1 MSAAEQPPWDEG
13 PFQPEA
19 VTVRVPAKINLSLS
33 VGPLRP
39 DGYHELVT
47 VFHAVSL
54 YDEVV
59 ARSARGISLSVEPL
73 RRDSDVEQVP
83 ADERNLA
90 WQAAAL
96 LAEQCGVEPNVRLT
110 IRKDIPVAGG
120 MAGGSADAA
129 ATLVAC
135 DSLWGTG
142 LRRDELHDLAAQL
155 GSDVP
160 FALHGGTAI
169 GTGRGEHISPVLA
182 ATGLEWVIAVLDAG
196 LSTPKIFEA
205 CDEQRR
211 RANVEAPSP
220 GVHPD
225 LMAALR
231 SRDTVA
237 IGAAL
242 YNDLQPAA
250 IEVLPEIG
258 ELLEIGRAAG
268 ACGTLVSGSGPT
280 TVYLVDGPVAAANV
294 EAELRASGHC
304 RAVRRA
310 RGPVPGANIVNVR

>member
-1 MSAAEQPPWDEG
+1 VTAVEDWDEG

-19 VTVRVPAKINLSLS
+19 ITVRVPAKINLSLS

-73 RRDSDVEQVP
+73 RRDSDVDAVP

-90 WQAAAL
+90 WQAATL

-135 DSLWGTG
+135 DALWGTG

-182 ATGLEWVIAVLDAG
+182 STGLEWVIAVLDAG

-205 CDEQRR
+205 CDLQRR
-211 RANVEAPSP
+211 RAGTVAPAP

-231 SRDTVA
+231 SRDTA
-237 IGAAL
+237 SIGASL

-250 IEVLPEIG
+250 VEVLPEIG
-258 ELLEIGRAAG
+258 ELLALGLAAG
-268 ACGTLVSGSGPT
+268 ACGSLVSGSGPT
-280 TVYLVDGPVAAANV
+280 TVFLVDSPLAAANV
-294 EAELRASGHC
+294 EAELRGSGRC

-310 RGPVPGANIVNVR
+310 RGPVPGANVVNVR

>member
-13 PFQPEA
+13 PFQPEV

-54 YDEVV
+54 YDEVI

-73 RRDSDVEQVP
+73 RRDSDVDAVP

-182 ATGLEWVIAVLDAG
+182 STGLEWVIAVLDAG

-205 CDEQRR
+205 CDMQRR
-211 RANVEAPSP
+211 RANVEAPAPS
-220 GVHPD
+220 VHPD
-225 LMAALR
+225 LMTALR
-231 SRDTVA
+231 SRDTAA
-237 IGAAL
+237 IGLAL

-250 IEVLPEIG
+250 VEVLPEIG
-258 ELLEIGRAAG
+258 ELLALGRAAG
-268 ACGTLVSGSGPT
+268 ACGSLVSGSGPT
-280 TVYLVDGPVAAANV
+280 TVFLVDTPLAAANV
-294 EAELRASGHC
+294 EAELRASGRC

>member
-1 MSAAEQPPWDEG
+1 MTALEDWDDG
-13 PFQPEA
+13 PFRPEA

-54 YDEVV
+54 YDEVI
-59 ARSARGISLSVEPL
+59 ARAARGLSLTVDPL
-73 RRDSDVEQVP
+73 RRDSDVSGVP
-83 ADERNLA
+83 EDERNLA
-90 WQAAAL
+90 WQAALL
-96 LAEQCGVEPNVRLT
+96 LAEHARVEPDVRLT

-135 DSLWGTG
+135 DRLWGTG
-142 LRRDELHDLAAQL
+142 LPRDELHELAARL

-182 ATGLEWVIAVLDAG
+182 ATGLQWVIAVLDAG
-196 LSTPKIFEA
+196 LSTPKVFET
-205 CDEQRR
+205 CDMQRR
-211 RANVEAPSP
+211 RDSLPIPEPD
-220 GVHPD
+220 VHPD
-225 LMAALR
+225 LMTTLR
-231 SRDTVA
+231 SGDAER

-250 IEVLPEIG
+250 IELLPEIG
-258 ELLEIGRAAG
+258 ELLETGRAAG
-268 ACGTLVSGSGPT
+268 AAGALVSGSGPT
-280 TVYLVDGPVAAANV
+280 TVFLVDGPVSAGEV
-294 EAELRASGHC
+294 EERLRTSGLC
-304 RAVRRA
+304 RTVRRA
-310 RGPVPGANIVNVR
+310 RGPVSGTQVSNVR

>member
-1 MSAAEQPPWDEG
+1 VSAAEQPPWDEG

-47 VFHAVSL
+47 VVHAVSL

-59 ARSARGISLSVEPL
+59 ARSARGVSLSVEPL
-73 RRDSDVEQVP
+73 RRDSDVQQVP

-205 CDEQRR
+205 CDAQRR
-211 RANVEAPSP
+211 RANVQAPSP

-231 SRDTVA
+231 SRDTAA
-237 IGAAL
+237 IGRAL

-250 IEVLPEIG
+250 VEVLPEIG
-258 ELLEIGRAAG
+258 ELLEIGKAAG
-268 ACGTLVSGSGPT
+268 ASGSLVSGSGPT
-280 TVYLVDGPVAAANV
+280 TVFLVEGPVSAANV

>member
-1 MSAAEQPPWDEG
+1 MTALEDWDDG
-13 PFQPEA
+13 PFRPEA

-54 YDEVV
+54 YDEVI
-59 ARSARGISLSVEPL
+59 ARAARGLSLTVDPL
-73 RRDSDVEQVP
+73 RRDSDVSGVP
-83 ADERNLA
+83 EDERNLA
-90 WQAAAL
+90 WQAALL
-96 LAEQCGVEPNVRLT
+96 LAEHARVEPDVRLT

-135 DSLWGTG
+135 DRLWGTG
-142 LRRDELHDLAAQL
+142 LPRDELHELAARL

-182 ATGLEWVIAVLDAG
+182 AAGLQWVIAVLDAG
-196 LSTPKIFEA
+196 LSTPKVFET
-205 CDEQRR
+205 CDMQRR
-211 RANVEAPSP
+211 RDSLPIPEPD
-220 GVHPD
+220 VHPD
-225 LMAALR
+225 LMTTLR
-231 SRDTVA
+231 SGDAER

-250 IEVLPEIG
+250 IELLPEIG
-258 ELLEIGRAAG
+258 ELLETGRAAG
-268 ACGTLVSGSGPT
+268 AAGALVSGSGPT
-280 TVYLVDGPVAAANV
+280 TVFLVDGPVSAGEV
-294 EAELRASGHC
+294 EERLRTSGLC
-304 RAVRRA
+304 RTVRRA
-310 RGPVPGANIVNVR
+310 RGPVSGTQVSNVR

>member
-1 MSAAEQPPWDEG
+1 LSAAEQPPWDEG
-13 PFQPEA
+13 PFQPEV

-54 YDEVV
+54 YDEVI

-73 RRDSDVEQVP
+73 RRDSDVDAVP

-205 CDEQRR
+205 CDLQRR
-211 RANVEAPSP
+211 RAGVEAPSP

-225 LMAALR
+225 LMTALR
-231 SRDTVA
+231 SRDTAA
-237 IGAAL
+237 IGRAL

-250 IEVLPEIG
+250 VEVLPEIG
-258 ELLEIGRAAG
+258 ELLALGGGAG

-280 TVYLVDGPVAAANV
+280 TVFLVDSPVAAANV
-294 EAELRASGHC
+294 EAELRSSGRC

>member
-1 MSAAEQPPWDEG
+1 VSAAEQPPWDEG

-54 YDEVV
+54 YDEVI

-135 DSLWGTG
+135 DALWGTG

-182 ATGLEWVIAVLDAG
+182 AAGLEWVIAVLDAG

-205 CDEQRR
+205 CDAQRR

-231 SRDTVA
+231 SRDSLA
-237 IGAAL
+237 IGRAL

-258 ELLEIGRAAG
+258 ELLELGRAAG
-268 ACGTLVSGSGPT
+268 ACGSLVSGSGPT
-280 TVYLVDGPVAAANV
+280 TVFLVDTPLAAANV
-294 EAELRASGHC
+294 EAELRTSGRC

>member
-1 MSAAEQPPWDEG
+1 VSAAEQPPWDEG

-59 ARSARGISLSVEPL
+59 ARSARGVSLSVEPL
-73 RRDSDVEQVP
+73 RRDSDVQQVP

-205 CDEQRR
+205 CDAQRR
-211 RANVEAPSP
+211 RANVQAPSP

-231 SRDTVA
+231 SRDTAA
-237 IGAAL
+237 IGRAL

-250 IEVLPEIG
+250 VEVLPEIG
-258 ELLEIGRAAG
+258 ELLEIGKAAG
-268 ACGTLVSGSGPT
+268 ASGSLVSGSGPT
-280 TVYLVDGPVAAANV
+280 TVFLVEGPVSAANV

>member
-1 MSAAEQPPWDEG
+1 MTALEDWDEG
-13 PFQPEA
+13 PFRPEA

-33 VGPLRP
+33 VGPLRA

-54 YDEVV
+54 YDEVI
-59 ARSARGISLSVEPL
+59 ARASRGLSLTVEPL
-73 RRDSDVEQVP
+73 RRDSDVAGVP
-83 ADERNLA
+83 EDERNLA
-90 WQAAAL
+90 WQAALL
-96 LAEQCGVEPNVRLT
+96 LAEHAQVEPDVRMTL
-110 IRKDIPVAGG
+110 RKDIPVAGG

-129 ATLVAC
+129 AALVAC
-135 DSLWGTG
+135 DHLWGTG
-142 LRRDELHDLAAQL
+142 LRRDELHDLAAKL

-182 ATGLEWVIAVLDAG
+182 AAGLEWVIAVLDGG
-196 LSTPKIFEA
+196 LSTPKVFET
-205 CDEQRR
+205 CDLQRR
-211 RANVEAPSP
+211 RDSAEIPDP

-225 LMAALR
+225 LMSTLR
-231 SRDTVA
+231 SGNAGR

-250 IEVLPEIG
+250 IELLPEIG
-258 ELLEIGRAAG
+258 DLLAAGTAAG
-268 ACGTLVSGSGPT
+268 AAGALVSGSGPT
-280 TVYLVDGPVAAANV
+280 TVFLVDGPVCAAEV
-294 EAELRASGHC
+294 EERLRASGLC

-310 RGPVPGANIVNVR
+310 RGPVPGAQVSNVR

>member
-1 MSAAEQPPWDEG
+1 VTALEDWDEG
-13 PFQPEA
+13 PFRPEA

-54 YDEVV
+54 YDEVI
-59 ARSARGISLSVEPL
+59 ARASRGLSLTVEPL
-73 RRDSDVEQVP
+73 RRDSDVTAVP
-83 ADERNLA
+83 EDERNLA
-90 WQAAAL
+90 WQAALRLSEYA
-96 LAEQCGVEPNVRLT
+96 GVEPDVRLT

-129 ATLVAC
+129 AALVAC
-135 DSLWGTG
+135 DHLWGTG
-142 LRRDELHDLAAQL
+142 LRRDELHDLASRL

-182 ATGLEWVIAVLDAG
+182 AAGLEWVIAVLDGG
-196 LSTPKIFEA
+196 LSTPKVFEA
-205 CDEQRR
+205 CDLQRR
-211 RANVEAPSP
+211 REDREVPDP

-225 LMAALR
+225 LMSTLRFGDAAR
-231 SRDTVA
+231 

-250 IEVLPEIG
+250 IELLPEIG
-258 ELLEIGRAAG
+258 DLLDTGTAAG
-268 ACGTLVSGSGPT
+268 AAGALVSGSGPT
-280 TVYLVDGPVAAANV
+280 TVFLVDGPVCAAEV
-294 EAELRASGHC
+294 EERLRSSGLC
-304 RAVRRA
+304 RVVRRA
-310 RGPVPGANIVNVR
+310 RGPVAGAQVSNVR

>member
-1 MSAAEQPPWDEG
+1 MTALEDWDDG
-13 PFQPEA
+13 PFRPEA

-33 VGPLRP
+33 VGPLRS

-54 YDEVV
+54 YDEII
-59 ARSARGISLSVEPL
+59 ARAARGLSLTVEPL
-73 RRDSDVEQVP
+73 RRDSDVNGVP
-83 ADERNLA
+83 EDEGNLA
-90 WQAAAL
+90 WQAALL
-96 LAEQCGVEPNVRLT
+96 LAEHAHVEPDVRLT
-110 IRKDIPVAGG
+110 VRKDIPVAGG

-135 DSLWGTG
+135 DRLWGTA
-142 LRRDELHDLAAQL
+142 LPRDELHDLAARL

-182 ATGLEWVIAVLDAG
+182 AAGLEWVIAVYDGG
-196 LSTPKIFEA
+196 LSTPKVFET
-205 CDEQRR
+205 CDLQRR
-211 RANVEAPSP
+211 RDSREIAEP

-225 LMAALR
+225 LMQTLR
-231 SRDTVA
+231 SGDADR

-250 IEVLPEIG
+250 IELLPEIG
-258 ELLEIGRAAG
+258 DLLEAGSAAG
-268 ACGTLVSGSGPT
+268 AAGALVSGSGPT
-280 TVYLVDGPVAAANV
+280 TVFLVDGPLSAGEV
-294 EAELRASGHC
+294 EERLRATGLC

-310 RGPVPGANIVNVR
+310 RGPVPGAQVSNVR

>member
-1 MSAAEQPPWDEG
+1 LSAAEQPPWDEG
-13 PFQPEA
+13 PFQPEV

-54 YDEVV
+54 YDEVI

-73 RRDSDVEQVP
+73 RRDSDVDAVP

-205 CDEQRR
+205 CDLQRR
-211 RANVEAPSP
+211 RAGVEAPSP

-225 LMAALR
+225 LMTALR
-231 SRDTVA
+231 SRDTAA
-237 IGAAL
+237 IGRAL

-250 IEVLPEIG
+250 VEVLPEIG
-258 ELLEIGRAAG
+258 ELLALGGAAG

-280 TVYLVDGPVAAANV
+280 TVFLVDSPVAAANV
-294 EAELRASGHC
+294 EAELRSSGRC

>member
-1 MSAAEQPPWDEG
+1 MTALEDWDEG
-13 PFQPEA
+13 PFKPEA
-19 VTVRVPAKINLSLS
+19 VTVRVPAKINLSLA

-54 YDEVV
+54 YDEIT
-59 ARSARGISLSVEPL
+59 ARAARGLSLSVEPL
-73 RRDSDVEQVP
+73 RRDSDVGGVP
-83 ADERNLA
+83 QDETNLA
-90 WQAAAL
+90 WRAAL
-96 LAEQCGVEPNVRLT
+96 LLAEYARVEPEVRLT

-135 DSLWGTG
+135 DALWGTG
-142 LRRDELHDLAAQL
+142 LRRDELHDLAGRL

-182 ATGLEWVIAVLDAG
+182 AAGLDWVIAVMDGG
-196 LSTPKIFEA
+196 LSTPKVFET
-205 CDEQRR
+205 CDSLRR
-211 RANVEAPSP
+211 RDAREVAEP
-220 GVHPD
+220 GVHAD

-231 SRDTVA
+231 SRDPGKV
-237 IGAAL
+237 GASL
-242 YNDLQPAA
+242 YNDLQPAS
-250 IEVLPEIG
+250 IELMPEIG
-258 ELLEIGRAAG
+258 EVLAIGAAAG
-268 ACGTLVSGSGPT
+268 ACGSLVSGSGPT
-280 TVYLVDGPVAAANV
+280 TVFLVDNPVAGAEV
-294 EAELRASGHC
+294 EEQLRSSGRC

-310 RGPVPGANIVNVR
+310 RGPVSGAHVINQR

>member
-54 YDEVV
+54 YDEVI

-73 RRDSDVEQVP
+73 RRDSDVDAVP

-182 ATGLEWVIAVLDAG
+182 STGLEWVIAVLDAG

-205 CDEQRR
+205 CDMQRR
-211 RANVEAPSP
+211 RAGVEAPAPS
-220 GVHPD
+220 VHPD
-225 LMAALR
+225 LMTALR
-231 SRDTVA
+231 SRDTAA
-237 IGAAL
+237 IGRAL
-242 YNDLQPAA
+242 YNDLQPASV
-250 IEVLPEIG
+250 EVLPEIG
-258 ELLEIGRAAG
+258 ELLTLGMAAG
-268 ACGTLVSGSGPT
+268 ACGSLVSGSGPT
-280 TVYLVDGPVAAANV
+280 TVFLVDSPLAAANV
-294 EAELRASGHC
+294 EAELRASGGC

>member
-1 MSAAEQPPWDEG
+1 MTALEDWDDG
-13 PFQPEA
+13 PFRPEA

-33 VGPLRP
+33 VGPLRA

-54 YDEVV
+54 YDEVI
-59 ARSARGISLSVEPL
+59 ARAARGLSLTVEPL
-73 RRDSDVEQVP
+73 RRDSDVGGVP
-83 ADERNLA
+83 EDEHNLA
-90 WQAAAL
+90 WQAALL
-96 LAEQCGVEPNVRLT
+96 LAEHARVEPDVRLT
-110 IRKDIPVAGG
+110 VRKDIPVAGG

-135 DSLWGTG
+135 DRLWGTG
-142 LRRDELHDLAAQL
+142 LARDELHELAGRL

-182 ATGLEWVIAVLDAG
+182 PSGLEWVIAVLDAG
-196 LSTPKIFEA
+196 LSTPKVFEA
-205 CDEQRR
+205 CDLRR
-211 RANVEAPSP
+211 RRDELAIPEP

-225 LMAALR
+225 LMTTLR
-231 SRDTVA
+231 SGDAAR

-250 IEVLPEIG
+250 IELLPEIG
-258 ELLEIGRAAG
+258 ALLETGRAAG
-268 ACGTLVSGSGPT
+268 AAGALVSGSGPT
-280 TVYLVDGPVAAANV
+280 TVFLVDGPLNAAEV
-294 EAELRASGHC
+294 EEQLRTSGLC

-310 RGPVPGANIVNVR
+310 RGPVSGAQVSNVR

>member
-1 MSAAEQPPWDEG
+1 
-13 PFQPEA
+13 
-19 VTVRVPAKINLSLS
+19 VI
-33 VGPLRP
+33 
-39 DGYHELVT
+39 
-47 VFHAVSL
+47 
-54 YDEVV
+54 

-73 RRDSDVEQVP
+73 RRDSDVDQVP

-205 CDEQRR
+205 IDNQRR
-211 RANVEAPSP
+211 RNQVEAPSP
-220 GVHPD
+220 SVHPD

-237 IGAAL
+237 IGRAL
-242 YNDLQPAA
+242 YNDLQPAS

-258 ELLEIGRAAG
+258 ELLELGRAAG
-268 ACGTLVSGSGPT
+268 ACGSLVSGSGPT
-280 TVYLVDGPVAAANV
+280 TVFLVDGPLAAANV
-294 EAELRASGHC
+294 EAELRTSGRC

>member
-1 MSAAEQPPWDEG
+1 LSAAEQPPWDEG
-13 PFQPEA
+13 PFQPEV

-54 YDEVV
+54 YDEVI

-73 RRDSDVEQVP
+73 RRDSDVDAVP

-182 ATGLEWVIAVLDAG
+182 SAGLEWVIAVLDAG

-205 CDEQRR
+205 CDMQRR
-211 RANVEAPSP
+211 RAGVEVPAPS
-220 GVHPD
+220 VHPD
-225 LMAALR
+225 LMTALR
-231 SRDTVA
+231 SRDTAA
-237 IGAAL
+237 IGRAL
-242 YNDLQPAA
+242 YNDLQPASV
-250 IEVLPEIG
+250 EVLPEIG
-258 ELLEIGRAAG
+258 ELLTLGRAAG
-268 ACGTLVSGSGPT
+268 ACGSLVSGSGPT
-280 TVYLVDGPVAAANV
+280 TVFLVDSPLAAANV
-294 EAELRASGHC
+294 EAELRASGGC

>member
-54 YDEVV
+54 YDEVI

-73 RRDSDVEQVP
+73 RRDSDVDAVP

-182 ATGLEWVIAVLDAG
+182 STGLEWVIAVLDAG

-205 CDEQRR
+205 CDMQRR
-211 RANVEAPSP
+211 RAGVEAPAPS
-220 GVHPD
+220 VHPD
-225 LMAALR
+225 LMTALR
-231 SRDTVA
+231 SRDTAA
-237 IGAAL
+237 IGRAL
-242 YNDLQPAA
+242 YNDLQSASV
-250 IEVLPEIG
+250 EVLPEIG
-258 ELLEIGRAAG
+258 DQLTLGMAAG
-268 ACGTLVSGSGPT
+268 ACGSLVSGSGPT
-280 TVYLVDGPVAAANV
+280 TVFLVDSPLAAANV
-294 EAELRASGHC
+294 EAELRASGGC

>member
-1 MSAAEQPPWDEG
+1 LSAAEQPPWDEG

-54 YDEVV
+54 YDEVI

-73 RRDSDVEQVP
+73 RRDSDVDAVP

-182 ATGLEWVIAVLDAG
+182 STGLEWVIAVLDAG

-205 CDEQRR
+205 CDMQRR
-211 RANVEAPSP
+211 RAGVEAPAPS
-220 GVHPD
+220 VHPD
-225 LMAALR
+225 LMTALR
-231 SRDTVA
+231 SRDTAA
-237 IGAAL
+237 IGRAL
-242 YNDLQPAA
+242 YNDLQPASV
-250 IEVLPEIG
+250 EVLPEIG
-258 ELLEIGRAAG
+258 ELLTLGMAAG
-268 ACGTLVSGSGPT
+268 ACGSLVSGSGPT
-280 TVYLVDGPVAAANV
+280 TVFLVDSPLAAANV
-294 EAELRASGHC
+294 EAELRASGGC

>member
-1 MSAAEQPPWDEG
+1 VTALEDWDEG
-13 PFQPEA
+13 PFRPEA

-33 VGPLRP
+33 VGPLRA

-54 YDEVV
+54 YDEVI
-59 ARSARGISLSVEPL
+59 ARASRGLSLTVEPL
-73 RRDSDVEQVP
+73 RRDSDVGGVP
-83 ADERNLA
+83 EDERNLA
-90 WQAAAL
+90 WQAALL
-96 LAEQCGVEPNVRLT
+96 LAEHVRMEPDVRLT

-135 DSLWGTG
+135 DHLWGTG
-142 LRRDELHDLAAQL
+142 LRRDELHDLASRL

-182 ATGLEWVIAVLDAG
+182 AAGLEWVIAVLDAG
-196 LSTPKIFEA
+196 LSTPKVFET
-205 CDEQRR
+205 CDLRR
-211 RANVEAPSP
+211 RRDEAEIPDP

-225 LMAALR
+225 LMSTLR
-231 SRDTVA
+231 SGNASR

-250 IEVLPEIG
+250 IELLPEIG
-258 ELLEIGRAAG
+258 DLLETGRAAG
-268 ACGTLVSGSGPT
+268 ASGALVSGSGPT
-280 TVYLVDGPVAAANV
+280 TVFLVDGPLSAAEV
-294 EAELRASGHC
+294 EEQLRSSGLC

-310 RGPVPGANIVNVR
+310 RGPVSGAQVSNVR